1 MLDLSLFE
9 QVLDYANRANPYP
22 LYERLRQTPVAR
34 QADGRYVV
42 STYRE
47 IVELLNDPRASS
59 DQRRG
64 STAEAAVPDQQLDP
78 AMLPGFVHYDPPEH
92 DRVRRQATWPYG
104 PPHTPGRVA
113 GMEPEIVRIANRLI
127 DTARGKTRVDLV
139 EDFAYPLPV
148 TVICELLGVPRE
160 DEPRFHVWTEAIT
173 AGTAGAAD
181 SQASPQERQQLR
193 DESAQAV
200 AELRKYMAGLAER
213 DRQQPGPDLL
223 SGLVTDHGPDGSMA
237 SGDVVDTGI
246 LLLFAGHETTVN
258 LITNGMLTLLRHPEV
273 LDRLRRE
280 PDLVI
285 RLIEELLR
293 YEPPVQ
299 MLANRWALADI
310 ATAGTTIP
318 RGSTVIL
325 LLASGNRDPA
335 RFRDPERFD
344 PDRADNQHVGF
355 GSGIHHCFGAPL
367 ARLEAQI
374 ALTELARRL
383 ENPRLVQDPPPYR
396 QSATL
401 RGPRHLLVEIDGVCE

>member
-1 MLDLSLFE
+1 
-9 QVLDYANRANPYP
+9 
-22 LYERLRQTPVAR
+22 
-34 QADGRYVV
+34 
-42 STYRE
+42 
-47 IVELLNDPRASS
+47 
-59 DQRRG
+59 
-64 STAEAAVPDQQLDP
+64 
-78 AMLPGFVHYDPPEH
+78 
-92 DRVRRQATWPYG
+92 
-104 PPHTPGRVA
+104 
-113 GMEPEIVRIANRLI
+113 
-127 DTARGKTRVDLV
+127 
-139 EDFAYPLPV
+139 
-148 TVICELLGVPRE
+148 
-160 DEPRFHVWTEAIT
+160 
-173 AGTAGAAD
+173 
-181 SQASPQERQQLR
+181 
-193 DESAQAV
+193 
-200 AELRKYMAGLAER
+200 
-213 DRQQPGPDLL
+213 
-223 SGLVTDHGPDGSMA
+223 MA

-401 RGPRHLLVEIDGVCE
+401 RGPRHLLVEIDGVASDAIPRLPAWRATDGR

>member
-1 MLDLSLFE
+1 
-9 QVLDYANRANPYP
+9 
-22 LYERLRQTPVAR
+22 
-34 QADGRYVV
+34 
-42 STYRE
+42 
-47 IVELLNDPRASS
+47 
-59 DQRRG
+59 
-64 STAEAAVPDQQLDP
+64 
-78 AMLPGFVHYDPPEH
+78 
-92 DRVRRQATWPYG
+92 
-104 PPHTPGRVA
+104 
-113 GMEPEIVRIANRLI
+113 MESEIVRLANRQI
-127 DTARGKTRVDLV
+127 DAVRGKTPIDIV

-181 SQASPQERQQLR
+181 PQASPQERLQR
-193 DESAQAV
+193 HDESTQAV
-200 AELRKYMAGLAER
+200 KALRQYIAALAER
-213 DRQQPGPDLL
+213 DRHQPGPDLL
-223 SGLVTDHGPDGSMA
+223 SGLVSDYGSDGSMDLA
-237 SGDVVDTGI
+237 NIVDTGT

-258 LITNGMLTLLRHPEV
+258 LLGNGMLTLLRHPEV
-273 LDRLRRE
+273 LERVRRE

-285 RLIEELLR
+285 RLVEELLR

-299 MLANRWALADI
+299 MLANRWTLTDVAI
-310 ATAGTTIP
+310 AGTTIP

-335 RFRDPERFD
+335 RFCDSERFD
-344 PDRADNQHVGF
+344 PDREDNEHVGF

-367 ARLEAQI
+367 ARLEGQI

-401 RGPRHLLVEIDGVCE
+401 RGPRHLLVEVDGVRD